1 MAICLFTIATV
12 LGIYS
17 DKSKQ
22 TEAHI
27 YPGSIIDVTVYINDT
42 RATYCILALLCMFV
56 ACFALSWGPLGWI
69 YPAEIY
75 PQLIRAKAMGVTT
88 ASSYCFNVAIS
99 QIAPVL
105 FRYITWG
112 TYVVFGCS
120 CVMIAWIV
128 HVYYPETRVMI
139 NRQRIWKKR
148 WAIDNPFR
156 NLFTGPFSGRNPS
169 HIQWSSHRPGATGCP
184 SSEDSSAGAG
194 TFAKPTQAS

>member
-1 MAICLFTIATV
+1 MLATIPVFFFVCWIRGAIICYELHTDSRIKIDKWDRRRVLKIAAICMAICMFTIATV

-22 TEAHI
+22 AEAHI

-42 RATYCILALLCMFV
+42 RATYCILALLCLFV
-56 ACFALSWGPLGWI
+56 ACFALSWGPIGWI

-120 CVMIAWIV
+120 CMIIAWIV
-128 HVYYPETRVMI
+128 HAYYPETRVS
-139 NRQRIWKKR
+139 
-148 WAIDNPFR
+148 F
-156 NLFTGPFSGRNPS
+156 
-169 HIQWSSHRPGATGCP
+169 
-184 SSEDSSAGAG
+184 
-194 TFAKPTQAS
+194 